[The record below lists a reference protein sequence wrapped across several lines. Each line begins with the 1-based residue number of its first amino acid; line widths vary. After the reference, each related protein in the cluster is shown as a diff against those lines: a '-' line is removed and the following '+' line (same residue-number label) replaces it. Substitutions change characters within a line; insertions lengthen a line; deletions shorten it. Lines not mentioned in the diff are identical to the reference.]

1 MISSF
6 GFSIEYETFH
16 PILGEGFNLYVI
28 GKTKDMIY
36 YRFTPYGGPI
46 AVAPKTMFFKQ
57 YRRVQ

>member
-36 YRFTPYGGPI
+36 YNERQSI
-46 AVAPKTMFFKQ
+46 W
-57 YRRVQ
+57 RI